1 MQNISLGLMLGLIAA
16 LVIGYQSENG
26 KMQKAL
32 DTCHTEMQAFKE
44 GVIYGRH

>member
-1 MQNISLGLMLGLIAA
+1 MQNLSLGLTLGLIAA

-26 KMQKAL
+26 RLQKAL